1 MSNQISNNNKRI
13 AKNTLFLYFRMFFIM
28 AVNLYTSRVVLKTL
42 GVEDFGIYN
51 VVGGIITM
59 FAFINSAMASTT
71 QRYLTFEL
79 GKGDLAGLNKVFS
92 VSISIHALIAA
103 IIFVLGETI
112 GLWFLYYKMVIPAIR
127 MDAAIWVYQ
136 LSILSSIVMI
146 VSVPYNAC
154 IIAHEKMS
162 AFAYISILEVVLKL
176 GIVYVLWFVAWDK
189 LKLYAVLMFM
199 TQLLIRVVYGRYCGK
214 HFLETKFQFIK
225 DKHLFKE
232 MLSFAG
238 WNLWGNCA
246 SVFYTQGLNILL
258 NMFFGP
264 VVNAARGIAVQLQAA
279 IMQFSV
285 SFQTAL
291 NPQITKSYANNNVE
305 YMHKLIYGASKYSFF
320 LLLLLSFPLLL
331 NMPFLLK
338 VWLANYPDYTVPFSR
353 LMICCTIVD
362 AVANPLMISASATGK
377 VRKYQSVI
385 GGLLLC
391 ILPISYVVL
400 RLGGNPISVFVVH
413 LSICILAFIVRL
425 FIVRP
430 MIQLS
435 LRDYFNKVV
444 LKSGLVCF
452 LAICFPCFL
461 KWQMNDDAI
470 SFFTTS
476 FVFVIIAVIMIYFV
490 GFQKEERM
498 FVKTKLV
505 KVFKRI

>member
-1 MSNQISNNNKRI
+1 
-13 AKNTLFLYFRMFFIM
+13 M

-92 VSISIHALIAA
+92 VSVSIHVLIAA
-103 IIFVLGETI
+103 IIFILGETV
-112 GLWFLYYKMVIPAIR
+112 GLWFLYHKMVIPAMRI
-127 MDAAIWVYQ
+127 DAAIWVYQ

-146 VSVPYNAC
+146 ISVPYNAC

-199 TQLLIRVVYGRYCGK
+199 TQLLIRVVYGRYCSM
-214 HFLETKFQFIK
+214 HFTETKYRFLREK
-225 DKHLFKE
+225 NLFKE

-264 VVNAARGIAVQLQAA
+264 VVNAARGIAVQVQAA

-291 NPQITKSYANNNVE
+291 NPQITKSYANNDMG
-305 YMHKLIYGASKYSFF
+305 YMHKLIYSASKYSFF
-320 LLLLLSFPLLL
+320 LLLLLSFPILL
-331 NMPFLLK
+331 NMPFLLR
-338 VWLANYPDYTVPFSR
+338 VWLSNYPDYTVSFTR

-400 RLGGNPISVFVVH
+400 RLGGNPISVFFVH
-413 LSICILAFIVRL
+413 LSICILAFTVRL

-435 LRDYFNKVV
+435 LRDYCNKVV

-461 KWQMNDDAI
+461 KLQMKDDAI

-476 FVFVIIAVIMIYFV
+476 FVFTIIAVIMIYFV